1 MDVRIYLDAFLEIV
15 NIQKAIFHEIS
26 LIVQELTKIE
36 GQANKT
42 NQTYQKNWIEFGE
55 HIIETIKTHLN
66 TIITTAQQN
75 SYFRHTILT
84 SLELVE
90 VECRAERFRV
100 KYPPT
105 GIITP
110 TIQWVVK
117 NKCSEIE
124 GTCEYICN
132 EMIPR
137 MNAEHFENQFKLRV
151 EEIYQEVSDLR
162 KAAMRDI
169 PLTYEEKLEIRR
181 AMNSE
186 FRGSGVIYIY

>member
-1 MDVRIYLDAFLEIV
+1 
-15 NIQKAIFHEIS
+15 
-26 LIVQELTKIE
+26 
-36 GQANKT
+36 
-42 NQTYQKNWIEFGE
+42 
-55 HIIETIKTHLN
+55 
-66 TIITTAQQN
+66 QQN
-75 SYFRHTILT
+75 SYFRHAILT

-90 VECRAERFRV
+90 VECRAKRFRA

-110 TIQWVVK
+110 TIQRVVK

-151 EEIYQEVSDLR
+151 EEIYREVPDLR

-169 PLTYEEKLEIRR
+169 PLTHEESWKYVEQ
-181 AMNSE
+181 
-186 FRGSGVIYIY
+186 

>member
-1 MDVRIYLDAFLEIV
+1 
-15 NIQKAIFHEIS
+15 
-26 LIVQELTKIE
+26 
-36 GQANKT
+36 T

-66 TIITTAQQN
+66 TINTTAQQN
-75 SYFRHTILT
+75 SYLRHAILT
-84 SLELVE
+84 LLELME
-90 VECRAERFRV
+90 VECRAERFRL

-110 TIQWVVK
+110 TIQRIVK
-117 NKCSEIE
+117 NKYSEIKE
-124 GTCEYICN
+124 TCEHICN

-137 MNAEHFENQFKLRV
+137 MNAEHFENQCKLRV
-151 EEIYQEVSDLR
+151 EEIYREVSDLR

-169 PLTYEEKLEIRR
+169 PLTHEEKLEIRR

-186 FRGSGVIYIY
+186 FRGSGHWYQCPNGHPYTIGECG